1 MPTRLKN
8 FDRGYIPTFLTELV
22 ESGLISQVHY
32 RSALPSHPL
41 IILARLEQEPDIS
54 QNQLAAIT
62 ELAPMTVA
70 RLVDRLEK
78 LGLVKCC
85 ADRKVVV
92 LFAFSFSKVTV
103 IVEISKDRVRPRRF
117 EQRKQPS
124 QQDVNQT
131 GGVPHIEIE
140 GIK

>member
-1 MPTRLKN
+1 MPHKIHPCIVASEARDIRFGSILLKKCQAQAHCK
-8 FDRGYIPTFLTELV
+8 TV
-22 ESGLISQVHY
+22 
-32 RSALPSHPL
+32 
-41 IILARLEQEPDIS
+41 LARLEREPDIS
-54 QNQLAAIT
+54 ENELAAIT

-78 LGLVKCC
+78 LDLVKCC
-85 ADRKVVV
+85 ADPKVVV
-92 LFAFSFSKVTV
+92 LFAFSFPKVTV
-103 IVEISKDRVRPRRF
+103 IVEISKDGVRPRRF